1 MLYTNIAVAEKYDYL
16 EDKFKLAYKWLKETD
31 LEATPVGNYP
41 LAEGIRA
48 MVQEYTTVPENEK
61 RFETHEKFFDIQ
73 YLVSGE
79 EKIGICKRED
89 LKATEGNAEK
99 DLFFYEAPELA
110 GEILL
115 RAGDL
120 VVVAPEDAH
129 RPGCIAGKAMPVK
142 KVVVKIFV

>member
-1 MLYTNIAVAEKYDYL
+1 MGT
-16 EDKFKLAYKWLKETD
+16 
-31 LEATPVGNYP
+31 YP
-41 LAEGIRA
+41 LAEGIKA
-48 MVQEYTTVPENEK
+48 MVQEYTTVPASEK

-79 EKIGICKRED
+79 EMIGICKRED
-89 LKATEGNAEK
+89 LAFADGSEEK
-99 DLFFYEAPELA
+99 DLFFYATPELT

-142 KVVVKIFV
+142 KVVVKIYV